1 MTENASI
8 SPGLKL
14 LFRIHGFITMIAAA
28 VLIFFPAVIP
38 HAAGFELLPGQYL
51 LCYLLG
57 AAELGIA
64 FLSFAAPSVND
75 KKAIRLI
82 ATSFIIFHLATAVL
96 EAVAV
101 FQQWRVEVIINL
113 LMRLLIAFLF
123 WYYGF
128 YRNKN

>member
-1 MTENASI
+1 MAEKVSI

-14 LFRIHGFITMIAAA
+14 LFHIHGFITVVAAV
-28 VLIFFPAVIP
+28 VLIFFPTLIP
-38 HAAGFELLPGQYL
+38 NAAGFELLPGQYL
-51 LCYLLG
+51 ICYLLG

-64 FLSFAAPSVND
+64 FLSFAAPTVND

-82 ATSFIIFHLATAVL
+82 ASSFIIFHLATAVL
-96 EAVAV
+96 EAVALI
-101 FQQWRVEVIINL
+101 QQCRVEVIINL